1 MQLTKKNIYERA
13 VIGIAA
19 LIWVLGLL
27 AAGSDSIYMPWL
39 NAVGA
44 ILFLLA
50 SLWLGRV
57 LPVLEAG
64 ASIVSQPGQVRTKV
78 AVRPKVSVRFFEKK
92 QKPKVN
98 TRYAQGWSV
107 V

>member
-1 MQLTKKNIYERA
+1 MQLTKKHLYDRC
-13 VIGIAA
+13 VMGIAA

-27 AAGSDSIYMPWL
+27 TAGSDSIYMPWL

-57 LPVLEAG
+57 LPRLEAS
-64 ASIVSQPGQVRTKV
+64 ASIVSQPELVRLKV
-78 AVRPKVSVRFFEKK
+78 PVSSFDKK
-92 QKPKVN
+92 QNLKVN
-98 TRYAQGWSV
+98 TRSAHRYLQGWSIV
-107 V
+107 